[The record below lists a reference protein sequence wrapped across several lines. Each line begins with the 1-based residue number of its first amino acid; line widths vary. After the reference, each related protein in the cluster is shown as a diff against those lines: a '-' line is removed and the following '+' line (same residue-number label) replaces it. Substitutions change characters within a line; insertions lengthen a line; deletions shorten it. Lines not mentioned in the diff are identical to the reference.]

1 MKLGYYVRMVFGS
14 SCAYVL
20 GWSLLG
26 VFTLPEN
33 MRSSDSPFVQTAPFF
48 YIGFIFVVAW
58 LCYACFAAA
67 ANDTRRAARRPLVR
81 WGLPAFWF
89 ALGIAAVATL
99 CFMCVFHATPVNVNV
114 G

>member
-1 MKLGYYVRMVFGS
+1 MKMGYYVRMVFGS

-26 VFTLPEN
+26 VFRLPEA
-33 MRSSDSPFVQTAPFF
+33 MQSSNSPFVQAAPFF

-58 LCYACFAAA
+58 LCWACFAAA
-67 ANDTRRAARRPLVR
+67 ANETRRAAERPLVR
-81 WGLPAFWF
+81 WGLPACWF
-89 ALGIAAVATL
+89 ALGICVVASL
-99 CFMCVFHATPVNVNV
+99 CFLWAFSATPLNV